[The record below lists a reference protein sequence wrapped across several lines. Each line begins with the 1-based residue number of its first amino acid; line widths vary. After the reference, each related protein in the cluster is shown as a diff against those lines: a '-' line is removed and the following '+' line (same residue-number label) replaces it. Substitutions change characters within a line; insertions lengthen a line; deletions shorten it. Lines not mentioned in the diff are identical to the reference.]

1 MQQAEAVSEGLRHLR
16 RCWQNLV
23 AFAQDLARQ
32 LLAWFRQ
39 KVLSTW
45 KTPYFCFFWE
55 KIIF

>member
-39 KVLSTW
+39 KVL
-45 KTPYFCFFWE
+45 
-55 KIIF
+55 